1 MGEEAMDEPEPFDE
15 CPRENREFV
24 GEDRFTEEV
33 VDEDVCV
40 GPSGGCTVE
49 CSMESDL
56 TNSE

>member
-15 CPRENREFV
+15 WPRENMEFV
-24 GEDRFTEEV
+24 GEDKFTEEV

-40 GPSGGCTVE
+40 EASGGCTVE
-49 CSMESDL
+49 YSIESDL